1 MEPQAHGHCGRPGIT
16 PLNPEANGSES
27 FAHQNPM
34 NLMAFH
40 VLHNWI
46 VMGTPPLAYTVQQQ
60 PLLEVD
66 GEGP

>member
-1 MEPQAHGHCGRPGIT
+1 MAIAAGLEYSSEPRE
-16 PLNPEANGSES
+16 LNGSES
-27 FAHQNPM
+27 FAHQNPR

-60 PLLEVD
+60 TMLEEC
-66 GEGP
+66 GEGT